1 MKTIKKILALSLA
14 FMMLASVIA
23 LPASAATA
31 PAATSKITVTR
42 STTEL
47 KLTWTK
53 VNGATG
59 YRIYYKLPGDL
70 SWRTAVSSTTK
81 TTHTFKELSYGQSY
95 KFAVRSYTNSNG
107 KTTWGGY
114 REIATATKTTI
125 PKHFYTESIT
135 TSAIKFRWTDLPEA
149 DGYKLYY
156 RTSPSESW
164 KTLVSSTKSNSC
176 TIKNLPAGQRYYFA
190 VKAFVK
196 SDFGTFYGD
205 PRYLETATKPATPT
219 IKASTTS
226 SSISLSWSKVS
237 ADGYRIYYKTTGD
250 WKIAVS
256 STTKTSHTF
265 KNLPSGKTYTFAVK
279 PYIKTSSGEIIWGGY
294 KQLKVTTKSTVS
306 IPSTKA
312 EFAAAY
318 NKAINDAKAYKGTVT
333 VKKHD
338 IIEMQLYDLPSVAE
352 KILLPVI
359 ENLTATEPQQWTFKN
374 GVDVNDSNRM
384 LSEKITPWGRNA
396 NLQPEGIASA
406 SVTTYS
412 NGGYVMKGTLIPE
425 NSYFNGYSD
434 TIEPTYNKGII
445 DPLELGALDLGPVTI
460 QQAQIYYSGT
470 SFEATVDAQGRL
482 VELNISEPI
491 VMTGTGKAGIS
502 LTLQLTGTID
512 SNYKFTYK

>member
-219 IKASTTS
+219 VKTTAP
-226 SSISLSWSKVS
+226 SKGKITVNWNS
-237 ADGYRIYYKTTGD
+237 VNGAEGYQVYYKKGNGSYVLYNTYNKAGTLTFSNLKSG
-250 WKIAVS
+250 
-256 STTKTSHTF
+256 TK
-265 KNLPSGKTYTFAVK
+265 YTFAVRAV
-279 PYIKTSSGEIIWGGY
+279 IKTDGGNVRSGY
-294 KQLKVTTKSTVS
+294 K
-306 IPSTKA
+306 
-312 EFAAAY
+312 EAA
-318 NKAINDAKAYKGTVT
+318 VT
-333 VKKHD
+333 VK
-338 IIEMQLYDLPSVAE
+338 
-352 KILLPVI
+352 
-359 ENLTATEPQQWTFKN
+359 
-374 GVDVNDSNRM
+374 
-384 LSEKITPWGRNA
+384 
-396 NLQPEGIASA
+396 
-406 SVTTYS
+406 
-412 NGGYVMKGTLIPE
+412 
-425 NSYFNGYSD
+425 
-434 TIEPTYNKGII
+434 
-445 DPLELGALDLGPVTI
+445 
-460 QQAQIYYSGT
+460 
-470 SFEATVDAQGRL
+470 
-482 VELNISEPI
+482 
-491 VMTGTGKAGIS
+491 
-502 LTLQLTGTID
+502 
-512 SNYKFTYK
+512 